1 MDFTNIVEGFA
12 YFIKIK
18 LYFHMNG
25 STGKDFGNVAIFIAV
40 FALVMRPRGEKVIN
54 FTIYIPIIL

>member
-18 LYFHMNG
+18 FYFHMNG

-40 FALVMRPRGEKVIN
+40 FALVMRPRG
-54 FTIYIPIIL
+54 